1 MADEELLQ
9 RIKGLLEEEHE
20 MRSAHHVDETRLAH
34 LEETL
39 DQCWDLL
46 RQRRARR
53 EFGQD
58 ESLARARDVETV
70 EDYLQ

>member
-1 MADEELLQ
+1 VADEDLLR
-9 RIKGLLEEEHE
+9 RIRGLLDEEHA
-20 MRSAHHVDETRLAH
+20 MRSAHDVDAVRLAQ

-46 RQRRARR
+46 RQRRAKR

-58 ESLARARDVETV
+58 ESLARPRDVETV